1 MAKNSI
7 IMQDKVCYFCERTYP
22 LEYHHIY
29 KGGNRKISDR
39 HGFTVWLCPDCHRG
53 TYGVHGK
60 NGHDKDMA
68 LKQAAQAEFERL
80 GHTRQQF
87 IDLIGRSY
95 L

>member
-1 MAKNSI
+1 MSKFS
-7 IMQDKVCYFCERTYP
+7 IMQDDKVCYFCESPYV
-22 LEYHHIY
+22 EYHHIY
-29 KGGNRKISDR
+29 KAGNRKISDR
-39 HGFTVWLCPDCHRG
+39 HGFTVYLCPDCHRG